1 LLVAFYR
8 KSEAIVIAVGTVALV
23 LFTFGAFRVIDAQHS
38 DDGFPSANAGLA
50 EETSFIL
57 DNTKVTLQRIAS
69 ELGGHRRYLKVEAGN
84 GQRTRTELA
93 SDPGGWAH
101 FDICETQLGD
111 IALLNTSPQS
121 ERNQAYLV
129 RLGQVPRVVKA
140 ELPQVQCGRSI
151 GTFDDGPDQQYAFQA
166 VSPDEPQ

>member
-1 LLVAFYR
+1 LLVDFN
-8 KSEAIVIAVGTVALV
+8 KNLEATIIAAGMVALV
-23 LFTFGAFRVIDAQHS
+23 LFTSWAFRVIDAQHS
-38 DDGFPSANAGLA
+38 DDGFRSADAGLA
-50 EETSFIL
+50 EETSFII

-84 GQRTRTELA
+84 GQKIRSELA
-93 SDPGGWAH
+93 SDPGGFAH

-121 ERNQAYLV
+121 DSIQAYLV

-151 GTFDDGPDQQYAFQA
+151 GTFDNGPDQQYAFQS
-166 VSPDEPQ
+166 VSVE

>member
-1 LLVAFYR
+1 LLVDFNR
-8 KSEAIVIAVGTVALV
+8 NLEAITIAAGTIALV

-38 DDGFPSANAGLA
+38 DDGFRSANAGLA

-84 GQRTRTELA
+84 GQKIRTELA
-93 SDPGGWAH
+93 GDPGGLAH

-111 IALLNTSPQS
+111 IALLNTSLQS

-129 RLGQVPRVVKA
+129 LLGQIPRVVKA

-151 GTFDDGPDQQYAFQA
+151 GTFDNGPDQQYAFQS
-166 VSPDEPQ
+166 VSVE

>member
-1 LLVAFYR
+1 LFVDFNKNL
-8 KSEAIVIAVGTVALV
+8 EATIIAAGMVALV
-23 LFTFGAFRVIDAQHS
+23 FFTSWAFRVIDAQHS
-38 DDGFPSANAGLA
+38 EDGFRSADSGLA
-50 EETSFIL
+50 EETSFII

-84 GQRTRTELA
+84 GQKIRSELA
-93 SDPGGWAH
+93 SDPGGFAH

-121 ERNQAYLV
+121 DSIQAYLV

-151 GTFDDGPDQQYAFQA
+151 GTFDNGPDQQYAFQS
-166 VSPDEPQ
+166 VSVE